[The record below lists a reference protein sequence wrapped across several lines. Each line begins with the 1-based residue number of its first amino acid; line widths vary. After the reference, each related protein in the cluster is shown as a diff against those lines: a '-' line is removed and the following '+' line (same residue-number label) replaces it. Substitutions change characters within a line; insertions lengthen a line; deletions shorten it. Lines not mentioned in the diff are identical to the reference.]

1 MKLNTIYLKAD
12 SPFSSVLGEWAEKQG
27 IATLEFD
34 FKSDELE
41 PDGLLLINQNQDI
54 EKELDEVHTD
64 FYKKH
69 MPTQKIDI
77 NGTLQVA
84 VSSFEMW
91 LNNFKCQK
99 ILVLGSEN
107 LVKNDNLD
115 RFLQRIQ
122 K

>member
-1 MKLNTIYLKAD
+1 MKLKTIYLKAD
-12 SPFSSVLGEWAEKQG
+12 SPFSSVLGEWADKQG
-27 IATLEFD
+27 IATLEYD
-34 FKSDELE
+34 FKSVELE

-54 EKELDEVHTD
+54 EREMDEVHTD
-64 FYKKH
+64 FDKKH

-84 VSSFEMW
+84 VSNFEMW
-91 LNNFKCQK
+91 LSNFKCQK